1 MVIFKKID
9 TAGKYFDD
17 NAIPDLINYI
27 CRPDKTPSHIIGG
40 YGVDLND
47 IANSMIAVSMHFR
60 KYNRLRLHH
69 FVISFG
75 PEDIYLKDM
84 IPKIANEICSYWADK
99 YQIVYSLHEDTY
111 NPHIHFVFNNV
122 SYVDGRKC
130 HFGKTEYRLLFD
142 FIKLVMHSYY
152 LYPVY
157 SVKYYPEVYNP
168 NE

>member
-60 KYNRLRLHH
+60 K
-69 FVISFG
+69 
-75 PEDIYLKDM
+75 D
-84 IPKIANEICSYWADK
+84 
-99 YQIVYSLHEDTY
+99 
-111 NPHIHFVFNNV
+111 
-122 SYVDGRKC
+122 RK
-130 HFGKTEYRLLFD
+130 
-142 FIKLVMHSYY
+142 
-152 LYPVY
+152 
-157 SVKYYPEVYNP
+157 SVV
-168 NE
+168 